1 MIFSFGKNM
10 TSQIVILNL
19 TPYKLTVCQMS
30 GNLVINPCH
39 REAAVFGAHY
49 DRLGTHISSFKHR
62 FWGGGKTFQ
71 WPVAFHLPGKPAIR
85 YHTAPKYCLRLIG
98 LYWVSFYLV

>member
-19 TPYKLTVCQMS
+19 TPYKWTVCELS

-39 REAAVFGAHY
+39 RESAVFGAHY

-62 FWGGGKTFQ
+62 FWGGKKNISVTGGFSPPRETRH
-71 WPVAFHLPGKPAIR
+71 PLPYRSKILPEAD
-85 YHTAPKYCLRLIG
+85 
-98 LYWVSFYLV
+98 LVILG